1 MRKGQKLGRPFN
13 ISDRSCKKCGK
24 TYSPRASNQLYCFP
38 CIKLRIHEYGKKY
51 RGSHKRYLSDQK
63 RQHYLNHKE
72 AYRKRTNAWKKNN
85 KSKVRRSWIAYKTK
99 TRNKA
104 YEILAKDNVIR
115 CVFFKKYKCCEGQND
130 WRILQI
136 DHINGQGEKHRRS
149 LGSDLHKWIRD
160 NPHEAREILQIACA
174 NAQWIK
180 RYEEHEV
187 PPKKQ
192 LLTTINKKYISK

>member
-72 AYRKRTNAWKKNN
+72 AYRKRTNAW
-85 KSKVRRSWIAYKTK
+85 
-99 TRNKA
+99 
-104 YEILAKDNVIR
+104 
-115 CVFFKKYKCCEGQND
+115 
-130 WRILQI
+130 RILQI

-160 NPHEAREILQIACA
+160 NPHEARKILQIACA